1 MAEFAVDVFGMVE
14 GDPTGLH
21 RTGSKGDPWLRTP
34 DLRQR
39 FTKPIADLAFGKA
52 GLVEYADGVTS
63 ESQLGHET
71 GFDGCRREV
80 AGADDR

>member
-1 MAEFAVDVFGMVE
+1 MVE

-21 RTGSKGDPWLRTP
+21 RTRSKGDAWLRTP
-34 DLRQR
+34 DLRHR

-52 GLVEYADGVTS
+52 GPVEYADGVPS
-63 ESQLGHET
+63 KSQLGHET
-71 GFDGCRREV
+71 CFDSRRREV